1 MRVIALGVGGA
12 FTDRF
17 YHTNYLV
24 EVSGVR
30 MLIDVGTTLRYSLQA
45 AGYTAR
51 DINRVA
57 ITHFH
62 SDHAGGLEEFAQR
75 CRYMY
80 QYRPAVYAMMDQI
93 PLLKSMFA
101 LHGANIDDYVDVI
114 PVENPMSI
122 TENDAG
128 KYQLEYFS
136 TNGLHAT
143 VTSNYIV
150 SISRIDSLNG
160 VKRVVFTGDIGSI
173 EKSPL
178 GGLVADPDTVAVF
191 HDCYTGKMPSKD
203 HPSLQQ
209 LEAFYPPEQR
219 CKIHL
224 IHYGDNISDYTEYIR
239 GLGFK
244 LAIQGEPITW

>member
-1 MRVIALGVGGA
+1 VRVIALGVGGA

-24 EVSGVR
+24 EVPGVR
-30 MLIDVGTTLRYSLQA
+30 MLIDVGATLRYSLQA
-45 AGYTAR
+45 AGYAAR
-51 DINRVA
+51 DIDKVA

-75 CRYMY
+75 CRYLY
-80 QYRPAVYAMMDQI
+80 QYRPAIYAMLDQI
-93 PLLKSMFA
+93 PLLKNMFA
-101 LHGANIDDYVDVI
+101 LHGADIADYLDVI
-114 PVENPMSI
+114 PVENPILI
-122 TENDAG
+122 TENNVG

-136 TNGLHAT
+136 TQGLHAT

-150 SISRIDSLNG
+150 SISRIDTGNG
-160 VKRVVFTGDIGSI
+160 VTRVVFTGDIGPI

-178 GGLVADPDTVAVF
+178 GKLVADPDTVAVF
-191 HDCYTGKMPSKD
+191 HDCYTGKMPTKD

-209 LEAFYPPEQR
+209 LAAFYPPEQR
-219 CKIHL
+219 GKINL
-224 IHYGDNISDYTEYIR
+224 IHYGDNISDYAEYIR
-239 GLGFK
+239 DLGFE